1 MDAMRGLDPTSSKF
15 HTQAARNIQQVGVGT
30 LKTQKEVKQGEDD
43 GPHVERDHVN
53 LSGKIAA
60 PDHGDAMLAHSMSG
74 ELGEIADDLTED
86 DSENQEIR
94 DRERERKNEGLSH
107 GGFDQVHDVPTA
119 QQARRIRELDDAQL
133 AIEDILKDIPQR
145 SLEPARNMVAAQI
158 QAGRPSQSLTQLKP
172 VEGVNA
178 LDFEP
183 APALG
188 FLDIHDTHNAPLAQ
202 DPSEGMD
209 ASQQQAVAGFQLD
222 QMIGNLPD
230 DRKATVEELRTAV
243 TSWATAEGVDPGA
256 AFADKLHDLAQGWDD
271 DSLKL
276 AARSYADASREVG
289 SAAAAE

>member
-1 MDAMRGLDPTSSKF
+1 MEGMRGLDPTSNKF

-30 LKTQKEVKQGEDD
+30 LKTQKEIKEGEDD
-43 GPHVERDHVN
+43 SPHVERDQVRFSSKVA
-53 LSGKIAA
+53 L

-86 DSENQEIR
+86 DSEKSSI
-94 DRERERKNEGLSH
+94 REREREEKNEGLGH
-107 GGFDQVHDVPTA
+107 AGFDQTHGVPTS
-119 QQARRIRELDDAQL
+119 QQVRRIREMDDAQL
-133 AIEDILKDIPQR
+133 AIDEILKDIPER
-145 SLEPARNMVAAQI
+145 NLEAARNMLTMQI
-158 QAGRPSQSLTQLKP
+158 PGGRPTQALTQLKP

-178 LDFEP
+178 LDFQP

-188 FLDIHDTHNAPLAQ
+188 FLDIHDTHNAPMAQ

-209 ASQQQAVAGFQLD
+209 ASQQQAVASFQLD

-230 DRKATVEELRTAV
+230 DRKATVDELRTAV
-243 TSWATAEGVDPGA
+243 TSWATAEGVDPST

-289 SAAAAE
+289 SAASAE

>member
-43 GPHVERDHVN
+43 GPQIERDHVA
-53 LSGKIAA
+53 LSSKATI
-60 PDHGDAMLAHSMSG
+60 PDHMDAMTAQAMSG

-86 DSENQEIR
+86 EGEKSDI
-94 DRERERKNEGLSH
+94 REREREHEGLSH
-107 GGFDQVHDVPTA
+107 AGFDQTHGVKTQA
-119 QQARRIRELDDAQL
+119 QVQRIREMDDAQT
-133 AIEDILKDIPQR
+133 AIDEILKDIPQR
-145 SLEPARNMVAAQI
+145 SLDPARNMVAAQI

-188 FLDIHDTHNAPLAQ
+188 FLDIHDSHNAPMAQ
-202 DPSEGMD
+202 DPTEGMD

-222 QMIGNLPD
+222 QMIANLPD
-230 DRKATVEELRTAV
+230 DRKETVGELRTAV
-243 TSWATAEGVDPGA
+243 TSWAAGQGLDPSA
-256 AFADKLHDLAQGWDD
+256 AFAEKLHDLAEGWDD
-271 DSLKL
+271 ESLKL
-276 AARSYADASREVG
+276 ASRSFADASREVG
-289 SAAAAE
+289 SSAAAG